1 MIVPPFVLCNK
12 TCVLADGKKL
22 AYVVFSLGERGSGG
36 EDFNSISFVMFG
48 NWELLGTSTMEIVDF
63 SLLASG
69 YTSKPPEIETKQGAT
84 FYMWDGL
91 TEIRVAI
98 P

>member
-1 MIVPPFVLCNK
+1 
-12 TCVLADGKKL
+12 
-22 AYVVFSLGERGSGG
+22 
-36 EDFNSISFVMFG
+36 
-48 NWELLGTSTMEIVDF
+48 MEIVDF

-69 YTSKPPEIETKQGAT
+69 HTSKPPEIETKQGAT
-84 FYMWDGL
+84 LYTWDGL